1 MSKRLILNGSEIAYQ
16 ERGGNGPPLLLLHG
30 LTGNQSS
37 WDCVTDYL
45 KEYYTVFSLDHRGHG
60 DSSHTP
66 GDYTVESVAG
76 DSAEFIEKVIGE
88 PTFVWG
94 HSMGGVVTFGL
105 TSEHPELVRSIVLED
120 PPLNAGITGDES
132 RALFQYWYDI
142 GSSGLSIEKM
152 VADMSEKMGVDD
164 LDGLRSK
171 AESLKKM
178 DLSLIQIAL
187 EGNLWT
193 RQVALDQI
201 REIKCPAFLM
211 QADPE
216 CGGLITEDLGNL
228 SELNASNWS
237 WKRYPGISH
246 TMHGQEPEAI
256 TRDVIKHFQS
266 VQ

>member
-1 MSKRLILNGSEIAYQ
+1 MNKRLTLKDSEIAYQ
-16 ERGGNGPPLLLLHG
+16 ERGGKGPPLLLLHG

-37 WDCVTDYL
+37 WDCVTEYL
-45 KEYYTVFSLDHRGHG
+45 KEHYTVFSLDHRGHG

-76 DSAEFIEKVIGE
+76 DSAEFIEKIIGE
-88 PTFVWG
+88 AAFVWG

-105 TSEHPELVRSIVLED
+105 TSEHPELVRSIALED

-132 RALFQYWYDI
+132 RALFQYWYEI
-142 GSSGLSIEKM
+142 GLSRLSIDEM
-152 VADMSEKMGVDD
+152 VTDMSEKMGVDD

-201 REIKCPAFLM
+201 SQIKCPAFLM

-216 CGGLITEDLGNL
+216 CGGLITEEL
-228 SELNASNWS
+228 SQLSQMKAPNWS

-246 TMHGQEPEAI
+246 TMHGQEPEIIA
-256 TRDVIKHFQS
+256 RDVIKHFQS
-266 VQ
+266 TL